1 MDYIFKDWQDRLS
14 EFASSVKKDLDE
26 IRKCKAEMQQM
37 KLELAS
43 MKKGRV
49 ISDNERLILSAPEII
64 IGHVDEGG
72 MLKEGSAS
80 HIIVRGTQVDVHG
93 IGQGGQ
99 VAMRAPS
106 IRQIAE
112 DPGSDGRERVVYS
125 NSEVVSQARNITLQS
140 NDVEGMFSDYPGST
154 GGSGI
159 LIHADQEVKID
170 ASVSSEKKEER
181 LSALISQ
188 LKARNGDLEKQ
199 AMQHKISFAQIIA
212 SMETLL
218 AKRSLLL
225 VDNET
230 VRTSFEMIG
239 DLNGQIDQMSL
250 SLSEEVRSYADVLSL
265 LAETSRQLKCL
276 DEEKGKIKKGDAYK
290 KNYTGAHVSIDGE
303 HIELKSV
310 DGDGNLRENEAS
322 GISLKAN
329 VVSVAALE
337 ADGSLKKEGKLN
349 INTKNVEIST
359 ADNKDM
365 KYDDQGEL
373 TSAMHATE
381 GDVIIRSKNISLES
395 LDYEL
400 ADKELKE
407 KALTKDGKISIRAEK
422 TDLSAVNTE
431 GKAAGSISL
440 NAKDVSLKAMDTDKE
455 SHEDKEPAQG
465 GKVQLLAENMFMGEK
480 DKSKQLQMVSE
491 AISLAAAN
499 ELKAQQGEEKAVFK
513 LSDEKMAVTAS
524 EVSVKGKTAIEG
536 DTQIKGDAEVDG
548 STKVSGDSE
557 VKGEVKASKGTFDKL
572 EAKASFKSRNIMD

>member
-14 EFASSVKKDLDE
+14 EFESSVKKDLDE

-230 VRTSFEMIG
+230 VRTSFEMLG

-329 VVSVAALE
+329 AVSVAALE
-337 ADGSLKKEGKLN
+337 TDGSLKKEGKLN